1 MNNKPTIAEIVIMA
15 SGAVALI
22 FSFFPW
28 FGNDFVDINAW
39 DTDAFFPL
47 TTYVPLIGLIMA
59 GVIALARFANTNLP
73 ARVLDFTWAQLHL
86 ALAFF
91 AVLITVGFLIA
102 GDGLKFGFYLCL
114 LASIGLL
121 VGAVMLRQEAGHG
134 TATGPG
140 TTPPQAF

>member
-1 MNNKPTIAEIVIMA
+1 MDNKPTIAEIVILA

-28 FGNDFVDINAW
+28 FGNDFIDINAW
-39 DTDAFFPL
+39 DTDGFFPL
-47 TTYVPLIGLIMA
+47 TTYVPLIGLVMA
-59 GVIALARFANTNLP
+59 GVVALGRFANVNMS
-73 ARVLDFTWAQLHL
+73 ARVLDFTWAQVHI

-91 AVLITVGFLIA
+91 AVLIAVGFLIA

-121 VGAVMLRQEAGHG
+121 VGAVMLRQETDH
-134 TATGPG
+134 TAAGPG
-140 TTPPQAF
+140 TAPPQPF